1 VGRTRVVIEAFD
13 PPIVLSANFSG
24 SAQNDRLEDLPRF
37 HSLHRAEQTA
47 AAPAIIQLALAPLL
61 LGCEQAFYC
70 AELGERVVSKQ
81 SYICSIERHFPS
93 SRLRV
98 GA

>member
-1 VGRTRVVIEAFD
+1 M
-13 PPIVLSANFSG
+13 
-24 SAQNDRLEDLPRF
+24 
-37 HSLHRAEQTA
+37 
-47 AAPAIIQLALAPLL
+47 QLALAPLL

-93 SRLRV
+93 PGFVLAPDLAYASAL
-98 GA
+98 

>member
-1 VGRTRVVIEAFD
+1 M
-13 PPIVLSANFSG
+13 
-24 SAQNDRLEDLPRF
+24 
-37 HSLHRAEQTA
+37 
-47 AAPAIIQLALAPLL
+47 QLALAPLL
-61 LGCEQAFYC
+61 LGCERAFYC